1 MIGALPAPR
10 VPRWEDQFVTAELSR
25 WTGERLALPEQFPD
39 ISRIPPTYS
48 QRRMGAFRIKLVGIS
63 LACLLAAGATAG
75 VAHSLF
81 TPAWS
86 YVPAATRAQLAKQQG
101 GSLFLPARTPL
112 FYRYRNGAQVA
123 GGVLSVS
130 FTNRVRIRKGLWR
143 WTGQSFVWQ
152 VRKLPAGKTCDQ
164 WANRTQTFQVDG
176 NKVFGG
182 AGPGGAVAWR
192 CVTNAHGTYVLSASN
207 GGKLPAVGL
216 AIVVASGLDVSRRK

>member
-1 MIGALPAPR
+1 MSAPR
-10 VPRWEDQFVTAELSR
+10 T
-25 WTGERLALPEQFPD
+25 
-39 ISRIPPTYS
+39 
-48 QRRMGAFRIKLVGIS
+48 KLVGIL
-63 LACLLAAGATAG
+63 LACLVAAGAFAGTAR
-75 VAHSLF
+75 SLF

-86 YVPAATRAQLAKQQG
+86 YLPAAGRAQLAKQQG

-112 FYRYRNGAQVA
+112 FYRYRGGAKVA
-123 GGVLSVS
+123 GGVLSVP

-164 WANRTQTFQVDG
+164 WATPTQTFQVDG

-182 AGPGGAVAWR
+182 ATPAGAVAWR

-207 GGKLPAVGL
+207 AGKLSAAGL
-216 AIVVASGLDVSRRK
+216 AIVVASGLDVSHRR

>member
-1 MIGALPAPR
+1 MSAP
-10 VPRWEDQFVTAELSR
+10 
-25 WTGERLALPEQFPD
+25 
-39 ISRIPPTYS
+39 
-48 QRRMGAFRIKLVGIS
+48 RIKLVGAM
-63 LACLLAAGATAG
+63 LACLVAAGACAG
-75 VAHSLF
+75 VARSLF

-86 YVPAATRAQLAKQQG
+86 YLPTATRIQLAKRQG

-112 FYRYRNGAQVA
+112 FYRYRSGAKIA
-123 GGVLSVS
+123 GGVLTVP

-164 WANRTQTFQVDG
+164 WATRTQTFQVDG

-182 AGPGGAVAWR
+182 ESPTGAVAWR
-192 CVTNAHGTYVLSASN
+192 CVTNAHGTYVLSASA

-216 AIVVASGLDVSRRK
+216 AIVVASGLDVSNRR

>member
-1 MIGALPAPR
+1 
-10 VPRWEDQFVTAELSR
+10 
-25 WTGERLALPEQFPD
+25 
-39 ISRIPPTYS
+39 
-48 QRRMGAFRIKLVGIS
+48 MGACRIKLVGIS
-63 LACLLAAGATAG
+63 LACLLAAGAVAG

-123 GGVLSVS
+123 GGVLSVP
-130 FTNRVRIRKGLWR
+130 FTNRVRIRKDLWR

-164 WANRTQTFQVDG
+164 WATRTQTFQVDG
-176 NKVFGG
+176 NKAFGG
-182 AGPGGAVAWR
+182 TGPNGAVAWR
-192 CVTNAHGTYVLSASN
+192 CVTNVHGTYVLSAAN